1 MAIGCVAKRNNSLR
15 RSYTFPSFKPRGHRN
30 SAAVP
35 AAKAWQKARDTL
47 LRLYRMTPGTKDCY
61 LAPHRARSFPASF
74 ASTQFSTDSLFFPP
88 SARPLPF
95 PLQFHSRCTPR
106 DGSPARFIRVLLRT
120 MYTFTALWHTAG
132 SKETYRYIM
141 LRCPL

>member
-35 AAKAWQKARDTL
+35 EAKAWQKARDTL
-47 LRLYRMTPGTKDCY
+47 LRLYRMTPRTKECY
-61 LAPHRARSFPASF
+61 LAPHRARSFPSSLAS
-74 ASTQFSTDSLFFPP
+74 SQFPP
-88 SARPLPF
+88 IHCSFHHPLVHSPFRSIPFTVHAARRLAC
-95 PLQFHSRCTPR
+95 S
-106 DGSPARFIRVLLRT
+106 FIRVLLRT